1 MEILSAVFAGTIAAV
16 LFILAGIRKIRNIR
30 AGKRGKAARGA
41 CRGYP
46 FAAQC
51 RGEASDKEEQ
61 NRPRSPRMLLTVPVC
76 SPYGTSRPSPPA

>member
-1 MEILSAVFAGTIAAV
+1 MEILSAVFAGTIAAA

-41 CRGYP
+41 CHGCP

-51 RGEASDKEEQ
+51 RGQGGAKSTLIPPYASH
-61 NRPRSPRMLLTVPVC
+61 RTGV
-76 SPYGTSRPSPPA
+76 